1 MKLQLIR
8 NATVKLTYAGKC
20 LLLDPYLGE
29 KGSGPS
35 YAGKN
40 HSPLVSL
47 PIPLETVLEG
57 VEAVVVSHVHTD
69 HFDAAARETL
79 PKNLPLLCQP
89 GDASVIRQTGFL
101 EVIPVEETSWWE
113 GIQITRT
120 SGRHGTGKVLNDMGQ
135 VSGFVFQAPE
145 EPTIY
150 WTGDTVLIDEIR
162 ELIRR
167 RAPEVILT
175 HSCGAVW
182 GQGVLIL
189 MDDHQT
195 VDVCRLA
202 PEGTV
207 IAIHM
212 EAVDHATVTRKQLR
226 ETARS
231 NGISDQKLLIPL
243 DGETIAK
250 RRHLPE
256 KKK

>member
-1 MKLQLIR
+1 MQLQLIR

-20 LLLDPYLGE
+20 LLMDPYLGE

-47 PIPLETVLEG
+47 PIPLETILAG
-57 VEAVVVSHVHTD
+57 VEAVVVSHIHSD
-69 HFDAAARETL
+69 HFDTTARETL
-79 PKNLPLLCQP
+79 PKQLPLFCQP
-89 GDASVIRQTGFL
+89 GDASVIHQMAFL
-101 EVIPVEETSWWE
+101 DVIPVEETFWWE

-120 SGRHGTGKVLNDMGQ
+120 PGRHGSGEVLHDMGQ
-135 VSGFVFQAPE
+135 VSGFLFQAPG
-145 EPTIY
+145 EPTVF
-150 WTGDTVLIDEIR
+150 WTGDTVLTDDIQT
-162 ELIRR
+162 LIRR
-167 RAPEVILT
+167 ESPEVILT

-182 GQGVLIL
+182 GDGVLIL

-195 VDVCRLA
+195 VEVCRLA
-202 PEGTV
+202 PDSTV

-231 NGISDQKLLIPL
+231 SGISDEKLLIPL
-243 DGETIAK
+243 NGETITK
-250 RRHLPE
+250 
-256 KKK
+256 